1 MTRSRVRPR
10 KRSRRGFSLIE
21 IMVAMTMFSI
31 VMLSLA
37 KVITALATR
46 GQTNDLVAKRNAA
59 LQLEANKF
67 GGVSYSSLGGW
78 STADKVITLGNFTYT
93 RKLTI
98 TQSATNRYTI
108 KIIVVPS
115 LNTAKKD
122 SVVLDRTQ
130 PPSSAL
136 CVGC

>member
-1 MTRSRVRPR
+1 MRAR
-10 KRSRRGFSLIE
+10 KRFRRGFSLIE
-21 IMVAMTMFSI
+21 VMVAITIFSL

-37 KVITALATR
+37 KVITGLAVR
-46 GQTNDLVAKRNAA
+46 DQTNDLVAKRNAA

-67 GGVSYSSLGGW
+67 GGVPYSSLSGW
-78 STADKVITLGNFTYT
+78 STANKNVTLGNFTYT

-115 LNTAKKD
+115 LNTTKPD
-122 SVVLDRTQ
+122 SVILDRTK